1 VRPCG
6 AGVLAFAFKAVIVA
20 GKAFLATSAVCLL
33 PSLITHL
40 ISPLPKG
47 PTDTLFGGSLVA
59 RAPFCQM
66 NPTLNPGKLV
76 EYKVTLVSRGV
87 MGGLRLI

>member
-1 VRPCG
+1 MRPCG

-40 ISPLPKG
+40 ITPLLKG
-47 PTDTLFGGSLVA
+47 PTDTPLGGSLVA
-59 RAPFCQM
+59 RAPFCHM
-66 NPTLNPGKLV
+66 NPTLANTSNTK
-76 EYKVTLVSRGV
+76 
-87 MGGLRLI
+87 